1 MTPITFTDVI
11 FRYPGP
17 EGSVSDEAASVFSG
31 LDLELPG
38 GFTFLV
44 GPNGIGKTTLM
55 LLAGARIFPEGGTVS
70 IGGRDSKD
78 FLEAGIDPETEQKR
92 NELVSF
98 VYQNMEFETDEPI
111 GAVLSMVAR
120 DGADQ
125 SVIEA
130 AGLDGRLNVPM
141 HQLSKGEMQRA
152 IIAMSVLFG
161 SPVVMM
167 DEPVF
172 AVEPDR
178 AERLFSW
185 LKGYCR
191 RSGVDIYI
199 SVHDVELAR
208 KFADSVI
215 LFHQDGPIQT
225 GPAGDLLTRERLE
238 AAFKAPWDTL
248 YRRQNLYRQLLRSGT
263 VSEEEDS

>member
-1 MTPITFTDVI
+1 MIPISMTDVS
-11 FRYPGP
+11 FRYPDADGTVP
-17 EGSVSDEAASVFSG
+17 DGVAPVFSG

-55 LLAGARIFPEGGTVS
+55 LLAGARIFPETGTVS
-70 IGGRDSKD
+70 IGGRDSKV
-78 FLEAGIDPETEQKR
+78 FLEAGINPEVERKR

-98 VYQNMEFETDEPI
+98 VYQNMEFETDEAI
-111 GAVLSMVAR
+111 GEVLTMVAA

-125 SVIEA
+125 GVIEA
-130 AGLDGRLNVPM
+130 AGLERRLNVPM

-172 AVEPDR
+172 AVEPHR
-178 AERLFSW
+178 AERLFTW
-185 LKGYCR
+185 LNEYCR
-191 RSGVDIYI
+191 RSGVDIYT

-215 LFHQDGPIQT
+215 LFHKDGPIET
-225 GPAGDLLTRERLE
+225 GPAEDLLARERLE
-238 AAFKAPWDTL
+238 TAFKAPWDTL
-248 YRRQNLYRQLLRSGT
+248 YRRQNLYRELLRS
-263 VSEEEDS
+263 VPDSDGSDV